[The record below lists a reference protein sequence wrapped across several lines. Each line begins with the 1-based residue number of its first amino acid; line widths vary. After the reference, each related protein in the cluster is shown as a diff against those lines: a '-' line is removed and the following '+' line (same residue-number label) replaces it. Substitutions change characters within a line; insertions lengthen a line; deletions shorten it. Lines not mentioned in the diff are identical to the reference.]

1 MLHVLG
7 LIFFI
12 GWSTELFWCGAFQPF
27 RYPSISLKTPMAKN
41 CRSLICNIY
50 CRYRQ
55 ILDKAIQFTDADQ
68 LESLKAFVE
77 ASMLPLHFYHMIS
90 LST

>member
-1 MLHVLG
+1 
-7 LIFFI
+7 
-12 GWSTELFWCGAFQPF
+12 
-27 RYPSISLKTPMAKN
+27 MAN
-41 CRSLICNIY
+41 CCRSLICKIY

-77 ASMLPLHFYHMIS
+77 ASMLSLYFNDLIS
-90 LST
+90 FFFMTCRVGSETGCLT